1 MNGRVRLGAIA
12 SKVEN
17 IAWRRAVIRNGFM
30 RISRREAM
38 QKCGVA
44 NRRDVLNEVGEAIS
58 AGVAAFTTVMLAA
71 DQLMVVVIRKLADIH
86 WVNSKQ

>member
-1 MNGRVRLGAIA
+1 VNGRVRLGAIA

>member
-44 NRRDVLNEVGEAIS
+44 SRHDVLNEVCGAIS

-71 DQLMVVVIRKLADIH
+71 DQFRVVVVRKLADIH